1 MNGLID
7 VDIEGEVDENRADK
21 IGDVLK
27 VDARDVEWGKDT
39 IVCIVVLYRIHVS
52 LSHVIVGM
60 SMSFEVEVLFE
71 KEGPCGNV
79 CKGVIIFD
87 VCSDDVSRD
96 GVDVDDVCIE
106 GKSLS

>member
-1 MNGLID
+1 MNELID
-7 VDIEGEVDENRADK
+7 VDIEGEVDGDRADK

-52 LSHVIVGM
+52 LSHVIAGM
-60 SMSFEVEVLFE
+60 SMLFEILCE
-71 KEGPCGNV
+71 KEGPCDNV
-79 CKGVIIFD
+79 CKGLFLFD
-87 VCSDDVSRD
+87 VCSDDVSCD
-96 GVDVDDVCIE
+96 GVDGDDVCIE

>member
-1 MNGLID
+1 MNELID
-7 VDIEGEVDENRADK
+7 VDIEGEVDGDRADK

-52 LSHVIVGM
+52 LSHGIVGM
-60 SMSFEVEVLFE
+60 SMSFEVLFE

-79 CKGVIIFD
+79 CKGVILFD

-96 GVDVDDVCIE
+96 GVDVDDLCIE

>member
-7 VDIEGEVDENRADK
+7 VDIEGEVDEDGADK

-27 VDARDVEWGKDT
+27 VDGRDVEWGKDT

-60 SMSFEVEVLFE
+60 SMSFEVLFE
-71 KEGPCGNV
+71 KEGPCSGNV
-79 CKGVIIFD
+79 CKGVILFGI
-87 VCSDDVSRD
+87 CSDDVSRD
-96 GVDVDDVCIE
+96 GVDGDDVCIE